1 MDVEGKWTKNVT
13 IGKPLER
20 LVGQL
25 RDLVEPLAKLQARSL
40 TGLERVTGTARDT
53 PGPERSEG
61 ENKSRE

>member
-1 MDVEGKWTKNVT
+1 MEAKWTQNMA

-25 RDLVEPLAKLQARSL
+25 CDLVEPLSELQARAV
-40 TGLERVTGTARDT
+40 TGLARVAATARDT